1 MDILDCAS
9 SMSNLSFKMLD
20 TMGYVQNVIISQNS
34 VGCGSPACRK
44 SCHHAVWILHVF
56 RFSRNEQL
64 IYKKKLLKGEWE
76 KVLSTF
82 PGQLPLARLP
92 AVANPTY
99 SINICLTNRE
109 AKCAVCKKTLVHG
122 DLQVST
128 EGPYRTIERKWIL
141 RTFFFCPRI
150 SRVTKLPRN
159 SYITPFCQTT
169 MSFRYDPSLMEE
181 QKRFAMV
188 M

>member
-1 MDILDCAS
+1 MQAACPISVLRCWTQWDMCRTSSYLKIL
-9 SMSNLSFKMLD
+9 
-20 TMGYVQNVIISQNS
+20 

-64 IYKKKLLKGEWE
+64 IYKKKLSKGEWE
-76 KVLSTF
+76 KVLSAF

-122 DLQVST
+122 DLQAST
-128 EGPYRTIERKWIL
+128 EGPYRTIERK
-141 RTFFFCPRI
+141 
-150 SRVTKLPRN
+150 
-159 SYITPFCQTT
+159 
-169 MSFRYDPSLMEE
+169 
-181 QKRFAMV
+181 
-188 M
+188 